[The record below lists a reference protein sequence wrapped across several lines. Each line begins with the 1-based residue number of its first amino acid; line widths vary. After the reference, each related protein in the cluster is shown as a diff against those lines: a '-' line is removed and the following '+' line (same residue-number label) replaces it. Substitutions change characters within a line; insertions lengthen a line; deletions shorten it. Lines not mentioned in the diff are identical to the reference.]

1 MRALDVTSMLPAQAF
16 VETALLAEASVS
28 HDIRVFT
35 FATPDPTKPLG
46 LVTCEFI
53 LAGGGK
59 GLPHK
64 SVVAATH
71 RTVRLPSR
79 GSDRQGE
86 YGIQDDMYGCD
97 ERIRDSLQ
105 TAW

>member
-46 LVTCEFI
+46 LTTCACI
-53 LAGGGK
+53 LGGGGI
-59 GLPHK
+59 GLRHK
-64 SVVAATH
+64 RVVAATH
-71 RTVRLPSR
+71 RTVRLPRR
-79 GSDRQGE
+79 GSDRHGE
-86 YGIQDDMYGCD
+86 YGTQDD
-97 ERIRDSLQ
+97 
-105 TAW
+105 TF

>member
-1 MRALDVTSMLPAQAF
+1 MLDATRALDVTSMVPAQEF
-16 VETALLAEASVS
+16 VETALLAEVSVS

-35 FATPDPTKPLG
+35 FATPNPTQPLG

-64 SVVAATH
+64 RVVAATH
-71 RTVRLPSR
+71 RTVACPRR
-79 GSDRQGE
+79 GSDRHGE
-86 YGIQDDMYGCD
+86 YGIQNG
-97 ERIRDSLQ
+97 
-105 TAW
+105 AF